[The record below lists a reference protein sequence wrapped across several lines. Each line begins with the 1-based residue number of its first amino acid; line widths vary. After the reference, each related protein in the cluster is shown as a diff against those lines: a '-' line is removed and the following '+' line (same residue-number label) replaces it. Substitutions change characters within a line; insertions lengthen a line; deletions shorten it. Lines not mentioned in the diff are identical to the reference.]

1 MALRELLTDV
11 GTQYRNLK
19 FGNDR
24 PGGGSSKQPFIIKDL
39 PPVESDPDSTFPDFI
54 LRDPK
59 NQLENRVDDLSR
71 ISKFLVSRNGG
82 LFIAKQQLLS
92 LQNPLV
98 PGRPNRSNPVA
109 GLYNPLMTLAQVAGA
124 GTGLHIEKQGA
135 LPIFNDDVKYANV
148 YRRFHSEENNNR
160 LTLLKISKIG
170 DEPGPDDTLNPISFI
185 SSLTS
190 PLEAASLGIA
200 SNDNFI
206 LSYTGGPDSFG
217 LGRTRIPFSNDRLSP
232 KELEQRTEESKKES
246 FNKTANYS
254 KSIIT
259 TLGLSEKY
267 LNPDQ
272 EDDTTLVN
280 ANNITIGSYVDDLLG
295 INNQGIIINGGQL
308 RSAKNIAFL
317 RDPID
322 ANAQINAALSQ
333 SFNRTSLP
341 LTSEDIIRIT
351 KSGVSQESTNLKYIT
366 IKTSVTDGGDNFNIT
381 NQLFQNSVYTLGN
394 TFPTE
399 NTANTKDKG
408 VYTFNQ
414 TQLRDKK
421 SILSF
426 DESGKAV
433 PSDFRKD
440 ITGAPNTL
448 GIYSF
453 DYQNAKINRMQRIGD
468 GNPGKRTR
476 NRSKLNIY
484 DNATVDRINMI
495 PLYRDRI
502 VLDPDV
508 LTRDLVKFRFEVI
521 DNTNPDIS
529 TFVHFRAFLGTITDQ
544 YNSDWEGYRFVG
556 RGDKVWNYQGS
567 SRAINFSF
575 KVAAQSR
582 AEMRPLYQKLNYLAS
597 SLSPDYNGG
606 YMKGN
611 LIRLTIGDYLMYVPG
626 FITSLTYT
634 IPEEAS
640 WEIAIN
646 SPELGEDKG
655 LMETPKY
662 FDVDVAFTPIHDFTP
677 RLNDGGRD
685 VAFITN
691 PTGVGGKEN
700 QYLDNNKIHF
710 FANGNVDN
718 AVSNPNRTV
727 IYNPNTNEEAN
738 LADRSG
744 GVSTIN
750 PNNLIQYATKGSEYP
765 PLIPVPEPPGGP
777 TNFTGNSFDI
787 NSPELGAL
795 RVPEPPGGPTNFTGN
810 APTGNNPPLILP

>member
-24 PGGGSSKQPFIIKDL
+24 PGGGNSKQPFIIKDL

-59 NQLENRVDDLSR
+59 NQLENRVDDTLR

-82 LFIAKQQLLS
+82 LFIAKQELLS

-124 GTGLHIEKQGA
+124 GTGLHIEKQGIA
-135 LPIFNDDVKYANV
+135 PIFNDDVKYANV

-170 DEPGPDDTLNPISFI
+170 KEPGPEEAITPLGFL
-185 SSLTS
+185 SSLVS
-190 PLEAASLGIA
+190 PLEAANLGIA
-200 SNDNFI
+200 SNDNYI

-232 KELEQRTEESKKES
+232 KELEQRTNESKEES
-246 FNKTANYS
+246 FNKTNNYS
-254 KSIIT
+254 KSIIN

-267 LNPDQ
+267 LNPNQ
-272 EDDTTLVN
+272 LNDTTLVD
-280 ANNITIGSYVDDLLG
+280 ANKITIGSYVDDLLG
-295 INNQGIIINGGQL
+295 VNNQGIIVNGGQL
-308 RSAKNIAFL
+308 RSAQNTAFL

-341 LTSEDIIRIT
+341 LTSNDIIRIT
-351 KSGVSQESTNLKYIT
+351 KNGVSQESTNLKYIT
-366 IKTSVTDGGDNFNIT
+366 IDTGINGGGFEYNIT

-399 NTANTKDKG
+399 NSSNTTGKG
-408 VYTFNQ
+408 IYTFNQ
-414 TQLRDKK
+414 TQLRDRK
-421 SILSF
+421 SLL
-426 DESGKAV
+426 DPAESGKAV

-440 ITGAPNTL
+440 ITGAPDKL
-448 GIYSF
+448 GIYYF
-453 DYQNAKINRMQRIGD
+453 DYQSARVNRMQRIGD

-484 DNATVDRINMI
+484 DDATVDRINMI

-529 TFVHFRAFLGTITDQ
+529 TFVHFRAFLGAITDQ
-544 YNSDWEGYRFVG
+544 YSSDWEGYRFVG

-582 AEMRPLYQKLNYLAS
+582 AEMRPLYQKLNFLAS

-626 FITSLTYT
+626 FITNLTYT

-640 WEIAIN
+640 WEIALN
-646 SPELGEDKG
+646 SPELGEDEG

-662 FDVDVAFTPIHDFTP
+662 FEVDVAFTPIHDFTP
-677 RLNDGGRD
+677 RLSDGGRD

-691 PTGVGGKEN
+691 PTNVGGKDN
-700 QYLDNNKIHF
+700 QYLDNGKIYF
-710 FANGNVDN
+710 FSNG
-718 AVSNPNRTV
+718 SNG
-727 IYNPNTNEEAN
+727 IYAPGEEAN
-738 LADRSG
+738 LVARSG
-744 GVSTIN
+744 EVSTIS
-750 PNNLIQYATKGSEYP
+750 PTTLDIYGTKGY
-765 PLIPVPEPPGGP
+765 IK
-777 TNFTGNSFDI
+777 
-787 NSPELGAL
+787 
-795 RVPEPPGGPTNFTGN
+795 
-810 APTGNNPPLILP
+810 PTGIPIADTIPTTPPALTTADQNLTSGTAFN

>member
-24 PGGGSSKQPFIIKDL
+24 PGGGNSKQPFIIKDL

-59 NQLENRVDDLSR
+59 NQLENRVDDTLR

-82 LFIAKQQLLS
+82 LFIAKQELLS

-124 GTGLHIEKQGA
+124 GTGLHIEKQGIA
-135 LPIFNDDVKYANV
+135 PIFNDDVKYANV

-170 DEPGPDDTLNPISFI
+170 KEPGPEEAITPLGFL
-185 SSLTS
+185 SSLVS
-190 PLEAASLGIA
+190 PLEAANLGIA
-200 SNDNFI
+200 SNDNYI

-232 KELEQRTEESKKES
+232 KELEQRTNESKEES
-246 FNKTANYS
+246 FNKTNNYS
-254 KSIIT
+254 KVIIN

-267 LNPDQ
+267 LNPNQ
-272 EDDTTLVN
+272 LNDTTLVD
-280 ANNITIGSYVDDLLG
+280 ANKITIGSYVDDLLG
-295 INNQGIIINGGQL
+295 VNNQGIIVNGGQL
-308 RSAKNIAFL
+308 RSAQNTAFL

-341 LTSEDIIRIT
+341 LTSNDIIRIT
-351 KSGVSQESTNLKYIT
+351 KNGVSQESTNLKYIT
-366 IKTSVTDGGDNFNIT
+366 IDTGINGGGFEYNIT

-399 NTANTKDKG
+399 NSSNTTGKG
-408 VYTFNQ
+408 IYTFNQ
-414 TQLRDKK
+414 TQLRDRK
-421 SILSF
+421 SLL
-426 DESGKAV
+426 DPAESGKAV

-440 ITGAPNTL
+440 ITGAPDKL
-448 GIYSF
+448 GIYYF
-453 DYQNAKINRMQRIGD
+453 DYQSARVNRMQRIGD

-484 DNATVDRINMI
+484 DDATVDRINMI

-529 TFVHFRAFLGTITDQ
+529 TFVHFRAFLGAITDQ
-544 YNSDWEGYRFVG
+544 YSSDWEGYRFVG

-611 LIRLTIGDYLMYVPG
+611 LVRLTIGDYLMYVPG
-626 FITSLTYT
+626 FITNLTYT

-640 WEIAIN
+640 WEIALN
-646 SPELGEDKG
+646 SPELGEDEG

-662 FDVDVAFTPIHDFTP
+662 FEVDVAFTPIHDFTP
-677 RLNDGGRD
+677 RLSDGGRD

-691 PTGVGGKEN
+691 PTNVGGKDN
-700 QYLDNNKIHF
+700 QYLDNGKIYF
-710 FANGNVDN
+710 FSNG
-718 AVSNPNRTV
+718 SNG
-727 IYNPNTNEEAN
+727 IYAPGEEAN
-738 LADRSG
+738 LVARSG
-744 GVSTIN
+744 EVSTIS
-750 PNNLIQYATKGSEYP
+750 PTTLDIYGTKGY
-765 PLIPVPEPPGGP
+765 IK
-777 TNFTGNSFDI
+777 
-787 NSPELGAL
+787 
-795 RVPEPPGGPTNFTGN
+795 
-810 APTGNNPPLILP
+810 PTGIPIADTIPTTPPALTTADQNLTSGTAFN

>member
-24 PGGGSSKQPFIIKDL
+24 PGGGNSKQPFIIKDL

-59 NQLENRVDDLSR
+59 NQLENRVDDTLR

-82 LFIAKQQLLS
+82 LFIAKQELLS

-124 GTGLHIEKQGA
+124 GTGLHIEKQGIA
-135 LPIFNDDVKYANV
+135 PIFNDDVKYANV

-170 DEPGPDDTLNPISFI
+170 KEPGPEEAITPLGFL
-185 SSLTS
+185 SSLVS
-190 PLEAASLGIA
+190 PLEAANLGIA
-200 SNDNFI
+200 SNDNYI

-232 KELEQRTEESKKES
+232 KELEQRTNKAKEES
-246 FNKTANYS
+246 FNKTNNYS
-254 KSIIT
+254 KSIIN

-267 LNPDQ
+267 LNPNQ
-272 EDDTTLVN
+272 LNDTTLVD
-280 ANNITIGSYVDDLLG
+280 ANKITIGSYVDDLLG
-295 INNQGIIINGGQL
+295 VNNQGIIVNGGQL
-308 RSAKNIAFL
+308 RSAQNTAFL

-341 LTSEDIIRIT
+341 LTSNDIIRIT
-351 KSGVSQESTNLKYIT
+351 KNGVSQESTNLKYIT
-366 IKTSVTDGGDNFNIT
+366 IDTGINGGGFEYNIT

-399 NTANTKDKG
+399 NSSNTTGKG
-408 VYTFNQ
+408 IYTFNQ
-414 TQLRDKK
+414 TQLRDRK
-421 SILSF
+421 SLL
-426 DESGKAV
+426 DPAESGKAV

-440 ITGAPNTL
+440 ITGAPDKL
-448 GIYSF
+448 GIYYF
-453 DYQNAKINRMQRIGD
+453 DYQSARVNRMQRIGD

-484 DNATVDRINMI
+484 DDATVDRINMI

-529 TFVHFRAFLGTITDQ
+529 TFVHFRAFLGAITDQ
-544 YNSDWEGYRFVG
+544 YSSDWEGYRFVG

-626 FITSLTYT
+626 FITNLTYT

-640 WEIAIN
+640 WEIALN
-646 SPELGEDKG
+646 SPELGEDEG

-662 FDVDVAFTPIHDFTP
+662 FEVDVAFTPIHDFTP
-677 RLNDGGRD
+677 RLSDGGRD

-691 PTGVGGKEN
+691 PTNVGGKDN
-700 QYLDNNKIHF
+700 QYLDNGKIYF
-710 FANGNVDN
+710 FSNG
-718 AVSNPNRTV
+718 SNG
-727 IYNPNTNEEAN
+727 IYAPGEEAN
-738 LADRSG
+738 LVARSG
-744 GVSTIN
+744 EVSTIS
-750 PNNLIQYATKGSEYP
+750 PTTLDIYGTKGY
-765 PLIPVPEPPGGP
+765 IK
-777 TNFTGNSFDI
+777 
-787 NSPELGAL
+787 
-795 RVPEPPGGPTNFTGN
+795 
-810 APTGNNPPLILP
+810 PTGIPIADTIPTTPPALTTADQNLTSGTAFNP

>member
-59 NQLENRVDDLSR
+59 NQLESRADDLSR

-82 LFIAKQQLLS
+82 LFIAKQELLS

-124 GTGLHIEKQGA
+124 GTGLHIEKQGLA
-135 LPIFNDDVKYANV
+135 PIFNSEVKYANV
-148 YRRFHSEENNNR
+148 YRQLDREDAEPQTR
-160 LTLLKISKIG
+160 LALLKQTKIG
-170 DEPGPDDTLNPISFI
+170 DPQNPDIGKRDTLLVTKN
-185 SSLTS
+185 TGRK
-190 PLEAASLGIA
+190 LGIA
-200 SNDNFI
+200 SNDNFV
-206 LSYTGGPDSFG
+206 LSYSGGSDSYG
-217 LGRTRIPFSNDRLSP
+217 IGRTRIPFASDRLTTGQLLSRSNDAINLSNVNVANST
-232 KELEQRTEESKKES
+232 LFT
-246 FNKTANYS
+246 FNNLQNF
-254 KSIIT
+254 
-259 TLGLSEKY
+259 LGAS
-267 LNPDQ
+267 
-272 EDDTTLVN
+272 
-280 ANNITIGSYVDDLLG
+280 
-295 INNQGIIINGGQL
+295 
-308 RSAKNIAFL
+308 
-317 RDPID
+317 
-322 ANAQINAALSQ
+322 
-333 SFNRTSLP
+333 
-341 LTSEDIIRIT
+341 T
-351 KSGVSQESTNLKYIT
+351 KSGALNYINITTGPDGENSTN
-366 IKTSVTDGGDNFNIT
+366 F
-381 NQLFQNSVYTLGN
+381 FAQNSVYTLGN
-394 TFPTE
+394 TFPE
-399 NTANTKDKG
+399 EKQSNTRGKG

-414 TQLRDKK
+414 IQLRNRK
-421 SILSF
+421 SLL
-426 DESGKAV
+426 DPTEPAKAV

-440 ITGAPNTL
+440 ITGAPDKL

-453 DYQNAKINRMQRIGD
+453 DYQSARVNRMQRIGD

-476 NRSKLNIY
+476 NRSRLNIY
-484 DNATVDRINMI
+484 DNDTVDRINMI

-502 VLDPDV
+502 VLDENV

-521 DNTNPDIS
+521 DNTTPDQS
-529 TFVHFRAFLGTITDQ
+529 VFVHFRAFLGAITDQ
-544 YNSDWEGYRFVG
+544 YNADWEGYRFVG

-567 SRAINFSF
+567 SRGINFSF

-582 AEMRPLYQKLNYLAS
+582 AEMRPLYQKLNFLAS
-597 SLSPDYNGG
+597 SLSPDYNNG

-640 WEIAIN
+640 WEIALN
-646 SPELGEDKG
+646 SPESGEDEG

-662 FDVDVAFTPIHDFTP
+662 FEVDVAFTPIHDFTP

-691 PTGVGGKEN
+691 PTNVGGETN
-700 QYLDNNKIHF
+700 QYLDNNKIYF

-718 AVSNPNRTV
+718 TISNPNRT
-727 IYNPNTNEEAN
+727 IFYDPRNNEEAN

-744 GVSTIN
+744 GVSTIDS
-750 PNNLIQYATKGSEYP
+750 NNLIPYATKGYDRYYSNNFN
-765 PLIPVPEPPGGP
+765 IPV
-777 TNFTGNSFDI
+777 
-787 NSPELGAL
+787 
-795 RVPEPPGGPTNFTGN
+795 
-810 APTGNNPPLILP
+810 APTPIKPTPITPITTPTSPAPLPLFAPSPLGTPRGGKLSQTTDIEFTD

>member
-24 PGGGSSKQPFIIKDL
+24 PGGGNSKQPFIIKDL

-59 NQLENRVDDLSR
+59 NQLENRVDDTLR

-82 LFIAKQQLLS
+82 LFIAKQELLS

-124 GTGLHIEKQGA
+124 GTGLHIEKQGIA
-135 LPIFNDDVKYANV
+135 PIFNDDVKYANV

-170 DEPGPDDTLNPISFI
+170 KEPGPEEAITPLGFL
-185 SSLTS
+185 SSLVS
-190 PLEAASLGIA
+190 PLEAANLGIA
-200 SNDNFI
+200 SNDNYI

-232 KELEQRTEESKKES
+232 KELEQRTNESKEES
-246 FNKTANYS
+246 FNKTNNYS
-254 KSIIT
+254 KVIIN

-267 LNPDQ
+267 LNPNQ
-272 EDDTTLVN
+272 LNDTTLVD
-280 ANNITIGSYVDDLLG
+280 ANKITIGSYVDDLLG
-295 INNQGIIINGGQL
+295 VNNQGIIVNGGQL
-308 RSAKNIAFL
+308 RSAQNTAFL

-341 LTSEDIIRIT
+341 LTSNDIIRIT
-351 KSGVSQESTNLKYIT
+351 KNGVSQESTNLKYIT
-366 IKTSVTDGGDNFNIT
+366 IDTGINGGGFEYNIT

-399 NTANTKDKG
+399 NSSNTTGKG
-408 VYTFNQ
+408 IYTFNQ
-414 TQLRDKK
+414 TQLRDRK
-421 SILSF
+421 SLL
-426 DESGKAV
+426 DPAESGKAV

-440 ITGAPNTL
+440 ITGAPDKL
-448 GIYSF
+448 GIYYF
-453 DYQNAKINRMQRIGD
+453 DYQSARVNRMQRIGD

-484 DNATVDRINMI
+484 DDATVDRINMI

-529 TFVHFRAFLGTITDQ
+529 TFVHFRAFLGAITDQ
-544 YNSDWEGYRFVG
+544 YSSDWEGYRFVG

-582 AEMRPLYQKLNYLAS
+582 AEMRPLYQKLNFLAS

-626 FITSLTYT
+626 FITNLTYT

-640 WEIAIN
+640 WEIALN
-646 SPELGEDKG
+646 SPELGEDEG

-662 FDVDVAFTPIHDFTP
+662 FEVDVAFTPIHDFTP
-677 RLNDGGRD
+677 RLSDGGRD

-691 PTGVGGKEN
+691 PTNVGGKDN
-700 QYLDNNKIHF
+700 QYLDNGKIYF
-710 FANGNVDN
+710 FSNG
-718 AVSNPNRTV
+718 SNG
-727 IYNPNTNEEAN
+727 IYAPGEEAN
-738 LADRSG
+738 LVARSG
-744 GVSTIN
+744 EVSTIS
-750 PNNLIQYATKGSEYP
+750 PTTLDIYGTKGY
-765 PLIPVPEPPGGP
+765 IK
-777 TNFTGNSFDI
+777 
-787 NSPELGAL
+787 
-795 RVPEPPGGPTNFTGN
+795 
-810 APTGNNPPLILP
+810 PTGIPIADTIPTTPPALTTADQNLTSGTAFN

>member
-24 PGGGSSKQPFIIKDL
+24 PGGGNSKQPFIIKDL

-59 NQLENRVDDLSR
+59 NQLENRVDDTLR

-82 LFIAKQQLLS
+82 LFIAKQELLS

-124 GTGLHIEKQGA
+124 GTGLHIEKQGIA
-135 LPIFNDDVKYANV
+135 PIFNDDVKYANV

-170 DEPGPDDTLNPISFI
+170 KEPGPEEAITPLGFL
-185 SSLTS
+185 SSLVS
-190 PLEAASLGIA
+190 PLEAANLGIA
-200 SNDNFI
+200 SNDNYI

-232 KELEQRTEESKKES
+232 KELEQRTNKAKEES
-246 FNKTANYS
+246 FNKTNNYS

-267 LNPDQ
+267 LNPNQ
-272 EDDTTLVN
+272 LNDTTLVD
-280 ANNITIGSYVDDLLG
+280 ANKITIGSYVDDLLG
-295 INNQGIIINGGQL
+295 VNNQGIIVNGGQL
-308 RSAKNIAFL
+308 RSAQNTAFL

-341 LTSEDIIRIT
+341 LTSNDIIRIT
-351 KSGVSQESTNLKYIT
+351 KNGVSQESTNLKYIT
-366 IKTSVTDGGDNFNIT
+366 IDTGINGGGFEYNIT

-399 NTANTKDKG
+399 NSSNTTGKG
-408 VYTFNQ
+408 IYTFNQ
-414 TQLRDKK
+414 TQLRDRK
-421 SILSF
+421 SLL
-426 DESGKAV
+426 DPAESGKAV

-440 ITGAPNTL
+440 ITGAPDKL
-448 GIYSF
+448 GIYYF
-453 DYQNAKINRMQRIGD
+453 DYQSARVNRMQRIGD

-484 DNATVDRINMI
+484 DDATVDRINMI

-529 TFVHFRAFLGTITDQ
+529 TFVHFRAFLGAITDQ
-544 YNSDWEGYRFVG
+544 YSSDWEGYRFVG

-582 AEMRPLYQKLNYLAS
+582 AEMRPLYQKLNFLAS

-626 FITSLTYT
+626 FITNLTYT

-640 WEIAIN
+640 WEIALN
-646 SPELGEDKG
+646 SPELGEDEG

-662 FDVDVAFTPIHDFTP
+662 FEVDVAFTPIHDFTP
-677 RLNDGGRD
+677 RLSDGGRD

-691 PTGVGGKEN
+691 PTNVGGKDN
-700 QYLDNNKIHF
+700 QYLDNGKIYF
-710 FANGNVDN
+710 FSNG
-718 AVSNPNRTV
+718 SNG
-727 IYNPNTNEEAN
+727 IYAPGEEAN
-738 LADRSG
+738 LVARSG
-744 GVSTIN
+744 EVSTIS
-750 PNNLIQYATKGSEYP
+750 PTTLDIYGTKGY
-765 PLIPVPEPPGGP
+765 IK
-777 TNFTGNSFDI
+777 
-787 NSPELGAL
+787 
-795 RVPEPPGGPTNFTGN
+795 
-810 APTGNNPPLILP
+810 PTGIPIADTIPTTPPALTTADQNLTSGTAFNP

>member
-39 PPVESDPDSTFPDFI
+39 PPVESDPDSTFPDFL

-59 NQLENRVDDLSR
+59 NQLENRIDDTTR
-71 ISKFLVSRNGG
+71 IGKFLLSRNGQ
-82 LFIAKQQLLS
+82 LFIAKQELLS

-109 GLYNPLMTLAQVAGA
+109 GLYNPLMTLAQVAGS
-124 GTGLHIEKQGA
+124 GTGLHIEKQG
-135 LPIFNDDVKYANV
+135 LGPIFNSEVKYASV
-148 YRRFHSEENNNR
+148 YKR
-160 LTLLKISKIG
+160 LDSDDAEPQTRLALLKQTKIG
-170 DEPGPDDTLNPISFI
+170 DPQNPDIQKRDTLLVTRN
-185 SSLTS
+185 TGQN
-190 PLEAASLGIA
+190 LGIA
-200 SNDNFI
+200 ANDNFI
-206 LSYTGGPDSFG
+206 LSYNGGPNSPG
-217 LGRTRIPFSNDRLSP
+217 LGRTRIPFANDRLTTGQLLSRTNDALQTS
-232 KELEQRTEESKKES
+232 KNNTVNGTLFKTNNINSFLGASNKSGEL
-246 FNKTANYS
+246 NY
-254 KSIIT
+254 INIT
-259 TLGLSEKY
+259 TGPGE
-267 LNPDQ
+267 Q
-272 EDDTTLVN
+272 
-280 ANNITIGSYVDDLLG
+280 NN
-295 INNQGIIINGGQL
+295 
-308 RSAKNIAFL
+308 
-317 RDPID
+317 
-322 ANAQINAALSQ
+322 
-333 SFNRTSLP
+333 
-341 LTSEDIIRIT
+341 
-351 KSGVSQESTNLKYIT
+351 TN
-366 IKTSVTDGGDNFNIT
+366 F
-381 NQLFQNSVYTLGN
+381 FAQNSVYTLGN
-394 TFPTE
+394 TFPDE
-399 NTANTKDKG
+399 NTANTINRG

-414 TQLRDKK
+414 IQLRDRK
-421 SILSF
+421 SILDP
-426 DESGKAV
+426 DEFGKAV

-440 ITGAPNTL
+440 IIGAPDKI

-453 DYQNAKINRMQRIGD
+453 DYQNARVNRMQRIGD

-476 NRSKLNIY
+476 NRSRLNIY
-484 DNATVDRINMI
+484 DNDTVDRINMI

-529 TFVHFRAFLGTITDQ
+529 TFVHFRAFLGAITDQ
-544 YNSDWEGYRFVG
+544 YSSDWEGYRFVG

-640 WEIAIN
+640 WEIALN
-646 SPELGEDKG
+646 SPETGEDEG

-662 FDVDVAFTPIHDFTP
+662 FEVDVAFTPIHDFTP

-700 QYLDNNKIHF
+700 QYLDDNKIYF
-710 FANGNVDN
+710 FSNGGDG
-718 AVSNPNRTV
+718 
-727 IYNPNTNEEAN
+727 IYGPGEEAN
-738 LADRSG
+738 LAANAG
-744 GVSTIN
+744 GVSTIEAS
-750 PNNLIQYATKGSEYP
+750 NLLEYGTKGYDKYYANNFN
-765 PLIPVPEPPGGP
+765 IPVAPRPITQTQIPSISNPAPPGSLPLFTPVPLGTP
-777 TNFTGNSFDI
+777 RGGKLSQTTDTNFLD
-787 NSPELGAL
+787 
-795 RVPEPPGGPTNFTGN
+795 
-810 APTGNNPPLILP
+810 

>member
-24 PGGGSSKQPFIIKDL
+24 PGGGNSKQPFIIKDL

-59 NQLENRVDDLSR
+59 NQLENRVDDTLR

-82 LFIAKQQLLS
+82 LFIAKQELLS

-124 GTGLHIEKQGA
+124 GTGLHIEKQGIA
-135 LPIFNDDVKYANV
+135 PIFNDDVKYANV

-170 DEPGPDDTLNPISFI
+170 KEPGPEEAITPLGFL
-185 SSLTS
+185 SSLVS
-190 PLEAASLGIA
+190 PLEAANLGIA
-200 SNDNFI
+200 SNDNYI

-232 KELEQRTEESKKES
+232 KELEQRTNESKKES
-246 FNKTANYS
+246 FNKTNNYS
-254 KSIIT
+254 KVIIN

-267 LNPDQ
+267 LNPNQ
-272 EDDTTLVN
+272 LNDTTLVD
-280 ANNITIGSYVDDLLG
+280 ANKITIGSYVDDLLG
-295 INNQGIIINGGQL
+295 VNNQGIIVNGGQL
-308 RSAKNIAFL
+308 RSAQNTAFL

-341 LTSEDIIRIT
+341 LTSNDIIRIT
-351 KSGVSQESTNLKYIT
+351 KNGVSQESTNLKYIT
-366 IKTSVTDGGDNFNIT
+366 IDTGINGGGFEYNIT

-399 NTANTKDKG
+399 NSSNTTGKG
-408 VYTFNQ
+408 IYTFNQ
-414 TQLRDKK
+414 TQLRDRK
-421 SILSF
+421 SLL
-426 DESGKAV
+426 DPAESGKAV

-440 ITGAPNTL
+440 ITGAPDKL
-448 GIYSF
+448 GIYYF
-453 DYQNAKINRMQRIGD
+453 DYQSARVNRMQRIGD

-484 DNATVDRINMI
+484 DDATVDRINMI

-529 TFVHFRAFLGTITDQ
+529 TFVHFRAFLGAITDQ
-544 YNSDWEGYRFVG
+544 YSSDWEGYRFVG

-611 LIRLTIGDYLMYVPG
+611 LVRLTIGDYLMYVPG
-626 FITSLTYT
+626 FITNLTYT

-640 WEIAIN
+640 WEIALN
-646 SPELGEDKG
+646 SPELGEDEG

-662 FDVDVAFTPIHDFTP
+662 FEVDVAFTPIHDFTP
-677 RLNDGGRD
+677 RLSDGGRD

-691 PTGVGGKEN
+691 PTNVGGKDN
-700 QYLDNNKIHF
+700 QYLDNGKIYF
-710 FANGNVDN
+710 FSNG
-718 AVSNPNRTV
+718 SNG
-727 IYNPNTNEEAN
+727 IYAPGEEAN
-738 LADRSG
+738 LVARSG
-744 GVSTIN
+744 EVSTIS
-750 PNNLIQYATKGSEYP
+750 PTTLDIYGTKGY
-765 PLIPVPEPPGGP
+765 IK
-777 TNFTGNSFDI
+777 
-787 NSPELGAL
+787 
-795 RVPEPPGGPTNFTGN
+795 
-810 APTGNNPPLILP
+810 PTGIPIADTIPTTPPALTTADQNLTSGTAFN

>member
-59 NQLENRVDDLSR
+59 NQLENRVDDLTR

-82 LFIAKQQLLS
+82 LFIAKQELLS

-124 GTGLHIEKQGA
+124 GTGLHIEKQG
-135 LPIFNDDVKYANV
+135 LTPLFNDDVKYANV
-148 YRRFHSEENNNR
+148 YRRFHSEKYNNR
-160 LTLLKISKIG
+160 LTLLKTSKIG
-170 DEPGPDDTLNPISFI
+170 DEPGPDDALNPISFI
-185 SSLTS
+185 SSLAS
-190 PLEAASLGIA
+190 PLEAANLGIA

-206 LSYTGGPDSFG
+206 LSYLGGPDSFG
-217 LGRTRIPFSNDRLSP
+217 IGRTRIPFSNDRLSS
-232 KELEQRTEESKKES
+232 KELEQRTKEAKKES
-246 FNKTANYS
+246 FNKTSNFS
-254 KSIIT
+254 KSIINI
-259 TLGLSEKY
+259 LGLSEKY

-272 EDDTTLVN
+272 EDDTTLVSTN
-280 ANNITIGSYVDDLLG
+280 KITIGSYVDDLLG
-295 INNQGIIINGGQL
+295 VNNQGIIVNGSQL

-317 RDPID
+317 RDPVD

-341 LTSEDIIRIT
+341 LTSYDIIRIT

-366 IKTSVTDGGDNFNIT
+366 IDTGINGGGFEYNIT

-394 TFPTE
+394 TFPDE
-399 NTANTKDKG
+399 NPLNTTDKG
-408 VYTFNQ
+408 IYTFNQ
-414 TQLRDKK
+414 TQLRDRK
-421 SILSF
+421 SLF
-426 DESGKAV
+426 DPAEPEKAV

-453 DYQNAKINRMQRIGD
+453 DYQNARVNRMQRIGD
-468 GNPGKRTR
+468 GNPGKRKR

-484 DNATVDRINMI
+484 DDATVDRINMI

-529 TFVHFRAFLGTITDQ
+529 TFIHFRAFLGAITDQ
-544 YNSDWEGYRFVG
+544 YNADWEGYRFVG

-567 SRAINFSF
+567 SRSINFSF

-582 AEMRPLYQKLNYLAS
+582 AEMRPLYQKLNFLAS
-597 SLSPDYNGG
+597 SLSADYNKG

-640 WEIAIN
+640 WEIALN
-646 SPELGEDKG
+646 SPEGQEDEG

-691 PTGVGGKEN
+691 PTNVGGKTN
-700 QYLDNNKIHF
+700 QYLDDNKIHF
-710 FANGNVDN
+710 FANGNVN
-718 AVSNPNRTV
+718 NKISNPNSTV
-727 IYNPNTNEEAN
+727 FYNPQNNEEAN

-744 GVSTIN
+744 GVSIID
-750 PNNLIQYATKGSEYP
+750 PNNLILYATKGSIRP
-765 PLIPVPEPPGGP
+765 PVIPVPEPPSGQ
-777 TNFTGNSFDI
+777 TNFTGNAPTG
-787 NSPELGAL
+787 NNPELGAL
-795 RVPEPPGGPTNFTGN
+795 RVPEPPGGQTNFTGN
-810 APTGNNPPLILP
+810 APAGNNPPLIFP

>member
-1 MALRELLTDV
+1 MALRKLLTDV
-11 GTQYRNLK
+11 GTEYRNLQ

-24 PGGGSSKQPFIIKDL
+24 PGGGSSKQPYVIKDL
-39 PPVESDPDSTFPDFI
+39 PPVESDPTSTFPDFI

-59 NQLENRVDDLSR
+59 NQLENRKDDLTR

-82 LFIAKQQLLS
+82 LFVAKQELLS

-135 LPIFNDDVKYANV
+135 SPIFSDEVKYANV
-148 YRRFHSEENNNR
+148 YRNFHSEQYNNR
-160 LTLLKISKIG
+160 LTLLKTSKIG
-170 DEPGPDDTLNPISFI
+170 GEPGPKDILNPISFI
-185 SSLTS
+185 SSLVS

-206 LSYTGGPDSFG
+206 LSYAGGPDSFG
-217 LGRTRIPFSNDRLSP
+217 LGRTRIPFANDRLTS
-232 KELEQRTEESKKES
+232 KELERKTKEAKQESV
-246 FNKTANYS
+246 NKTSNYS
-254 KSIIT
+254 KSIINV
-259 TLGLSEKY
+259 LGLSEKY

-272 EDDTTLVN
+272 LDDTTLVD
-280 ANNITIGSYVDDLLG
+280 ANKITIGGYVDNLLG
-295 INNQGIIINGGQL
+295 INNQGILVNGAQL
-308 RSAKNIAFL
+308 RSAQNTAFL

-322 ANAQINAALSQ
+322 ANAQVNAALSQ

-341 LTSEDIIRIT
+341 LTSDDLIRIT
-351 KSGVSQESTNLKYIT
+351 KTGVSQQSTNLKYIT
-366 IKTSVTDGGDNFNIT
+366 IKTNVNDGDNTFNIT

-394 TFPTE
+394 TFPDE
-399 NTANTKDKG
+399 NTTNTVGKG

-414 TQLRDKK
+414 IQLRDRK
-421 SILSF
+421 SILDP
-426 DESGKAV
+426 DEFGKAV

-440 ITGAPNTL
+440 ITSAPSTL

-453 DYQNAKINRMQRIGD
+453 NYQDAKVNRMQRIGD
-468 GNPGKRTR
+468 GNPGKRKR

-484 DNATVDRINMI
+484 DNDTVDRINMI
-495 PLYRDRI
+495 PLYKDRI

-521 DNTNPDIS
+521 DNTNPDVS
-529 TFVHFRAFLGTITDQ
+529 TFVHFRAFLGAITDQ
-544 YNSDWEGYRFVG
+544 YSSDWEGYRFVG

-611 LIRLTIGDYLMYVPG
+611 LVRLTIGDYLMYVPG

-640 WEIAIN
+640 WEIALN
-646 SPELGEDKG
+646 SPEGKEDEG

-662 FDVDVAFTPIHDFTP
+662 FEVDVAFTPIHDFTP

-691 PTGVGGKEN
+691 PTNVGDKEN
-700 QYLDNNKIHF
+700 QYLDDNKIYF
-710 FANGNVDN
+710 FSNGSDGTYGPGEETKLASN
-718 AVSNPNRTV
+718 A
-727 IYNPNTNEEAN
+727 
-738 LADRSG
+738 G
-744 GVSTIN
+744 GVSTISST
-750 PNNLIQYATKGSEYP
+750 NLDTYGTKGSISSAIAVADTVP
-765 PLIPVPEPPGGP
+765 ATPL
-777 TNFTGNSFDI
+777 
-787 NSPELGAL
+787 AL
-795 RVPEPPGGPTNFTGN
+795 NTANQNLTSGTAF
-810 APTGNNPPLILP
+810 

>member
-24 PGGGSSKQPFIIKDL
+24 PGGGNSKQPFIIKDL

-59 NQLENRVDDLSR
+59 NQLENRVDDTLR

-82 LFIAKQQLLS
+82 LFIAKQELLS

-124 GTGLHIEKQGA
+124 GTGLHIEKQGIA
-135 LPIFNDDVKYANV
+135 PIFNDDVKYANV

-170 DEPGPDDTLNPISFI
+170 KEPGPEEAITPLGFL
-185 SSLTS
+185 SSLVS
-190 PLEAASLGIA
+190 PLEAANLGIA
-200 SNDNFI
+200 SNDNYI

-232 KELEQRTEESKKES
+232 KELEQRTNKAKEES
-246 FNKTANYS
+246 FNKTNNYS

-267 LNPDQ
+267 LNPNQ
-272 EDDTTLVN
+272 LNDTTLVD
-280 ANNITIGSYVDDLLG
+280 ANKITIGSYVDDLLG
-295 INNQGIIINGGQL
+295 VNNQGIIVNGGQL
-308 RSAKNIAFL
+308 RSAQNTAFL

-341 LTSEDIIRIT
+341 LTSNDIIRIT
-351 KSGVSQESTNLKYIT
+351 KNGVSQESTNLKYIT
-366 IKTSVTDGGDNFNIT
+366 IDTGINGGGFEYNIT

-399 NTANTKDKG
+399 NSSNTTGKG
-408 VYTFNQ
+408 IYTFNQ
-414 TQLRDKK
+414 TQLRDRK
-421 SILSF
+421 SLL
-426 DESGKAV
+426 DPAESGKAV

-440 ITGAPNTL
+440 ITGAPDKL
-448 GIYSF
+448 GIYYF
-453 DYQNAKINRMQRIGD
+453 DYQSARVNRMQRIGD

-484 DNATVDRINMI
+484 DDATVDRINMI

-529 TFVHFRAFLGTITDQ
+529 TFVHFRAFLGAITDQ
-544 YNSDWEGYRFVG
+544 YSSDWEGYRFVG

-582 AEMRPLYQKLNYLAS
+582 AEMRPLYQKLNFLAS

-626 FITSLTYT
+626 FITNLTYT

-640 WEIAIN
+640 WEIALN
-646 SPELGEDKG
+646 SPELGEDEG

-662 FDVDVAFTPIHDFTP
+662 FEVDVAFTPIHDFTP
-677 RLNDGGRD
+677 RLSDGGRD

-691 PTGVGGKEN
+691 PTNVGGKDN
-700 QYLDNNKIHF
+700 QYLDNGKIYF
-710 FANGNVDN
+710 FSNG
-718 AVSNPNRTV
+718 SNG
-727 IYNPNTNEEAN
+727 IYAPGEEAN
-738 LADRSG
+738 LVARSG
-744 GVSTIN
+744 EVSTIS
-750 PNNLIQYATKGSEYP
+750 PTTLDIYGTKGY
-765 PLIPVPEPPGGP
+765 IK
-777 TNFTGNSFDI
+777 
-787 NSPELGAL
+787 
-795 RVPEPPGGPTNFTGN
+795 
-810 APTGNNPPLILP
+810 PTGIPIADTIPTTPPALTTADQNLTSGTAFN